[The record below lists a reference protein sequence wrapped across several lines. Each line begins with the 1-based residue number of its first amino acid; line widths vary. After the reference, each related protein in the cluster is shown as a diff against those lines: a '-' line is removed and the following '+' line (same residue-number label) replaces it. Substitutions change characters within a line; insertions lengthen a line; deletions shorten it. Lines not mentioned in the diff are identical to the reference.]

1 MRENIYEKLGGILRD
16 VFNDESIIISD
27 STSSKDIAGWDSL
40 EHANLIA
47 SIEREFGIEFDFDE
61 INKLKN
67 IGEMV
72 NIITNKLGKK
82 D

>member
-1 MRENIYEKLGGILRD
+1 MRENIYEKLGGIFRD

-47 SIEREFGIEFDFDE
+47 SIER
-61 INKLKN
+61 
-67 IGEMV
+67 
-72 NIITNKLGKK
+72 
-82 D
+82 